1 VYTLDRYIDFERGVW
16 SIGVTGCDLRDKL
29 FIIRGI
35 GIKDREK
42 HAVSRKLR
50 LVIWVI
56 RYHLKNIGQALLHSD
71 PKNSFFQVIAQPSFF
86 SSRHLAHSF
95 SSIPNGFEVKASNH
109 QSQKSLNKPCRNE

>member
-50 LVIWVI
+50 LEAPF
-56 RYHLKNIGQALLHSD
+56 YY
-71 PKNSFFQVIAQPSFF
+71 
-86 SSRHLAHSF
+86 
-95 SSIPNGFEVKASNH
+95 
-109 QSQKSLNKPCRNE
+109 QKGVSKKK